1 MTTTATDIGTI
12 PRVRRGEEARELA
25 LAAYSALIEDLDH
38 VDGPDWDSPTVCGPW
53 TVADIVRHLL
63 GAAKSNASMREMIRQ
78 QFLGFRSRRKFDGN
92 VMDAFNAIQVADHRN
107 LAPREACDQLQAIIP
122 AAVAGRMKKP
132 TFFDRINIPLDQ
144 GGSTATG
151 MPPKLN
157 MGDLFRVIY
166 TRDVFL
172 HRIDIATALGRT
184 PRLDPAVD
192 GRIIDDVIREWSDR
206 HGQPFDLTLTG
217 PLAKRYVRPGHGPTM
232 ELDPIDLCLIL
243 SGRRDPDPSVPG
255 SDLLV
260 QRVLF

>member
-1 MTTTATDIGTI
+1 MTPTTTDIGTI
-12 PRVRRGEEARELA
+12 PRIRRGVEARELA
-25 LAAYSALIEDLDH
+25 LAVYSALIDELRDLE
-38 VDGPDWDSPTVCGPW
+38 GPDWDVATVCGPW

-63 GAAKSNASMREMIRQ
+63 GAAKSNASMKEMIRQ
-78 QFLGFRSRRKFDGN
+78 QSLGFRSRRKFDGN

-107 LAPREACDQLQAIIP
+107 LAPREAVDQLQAIIP
-122 AAVAGRMKKP
+122 TAVAGRMKKR

-172 HRIDIATALGRT
+172 HRIDIASALGRT
-184 PRLDPAVD
+184 PRLDPAID
-192 GRIIDDVIREWSDR
+192 GRIIEDVIREWSDR

-217 PLAKRYVRPGHGPTM
+217 ALETRYVRPGEGPTM
-232 ELDPIDLCLIL
+232 ALDPIDLCLIL
-243 SGRRDPDPSVPG
+243 SGRRDPGPSLPG
-255 SDLLV
+255 SGLLV